1 MIIHNKNIGF
11 KLTTGASAEIANLC
25 PDRDISKVGD
35 LLSGAYA
42 DSIINCEK
50 FARILNKWYVRC
62 EKFEGREADLLE
74 EGECLTLDPSTYQEL
89 IQEAMNSFANDSK
102 TEVKSKPVKKTQ
114 KGE

>member
-11 KLTTGASAEIANLC
+11 KLTTGATAEIANLC

-42 DSIINCEK
+42 DAVVNCDK
-50 FARILNKWYVRC
+50 FMRILNKWYVRC

-74 EGECLTLDPSTYQEL
+74 EGECLTLDPEVYQSL
-89 IQEAMNSFANDSK
+89 MQEAMSAFARDTK
-102 TEVKSKPVKKTQ
+102 TEVSAKPVKKAK